1 MRVKIKEICEIN
13 PKQEVLADESIVSF
27 IGMAQISNDNQ
38 FDTSILKKYKDVK
51 KGFSSF
57 KNGDILFAKITPCME
72 NGKGVLIENL
82 YNEIGFGSTEFHVL
96 RVNLEIV
103 SKKYLYWFTK
113 WKTFRLNCEKNMTG
127 SAGQKRVPK
136 NYIEN
141 YELNLPKLFVQEKR
155 VKILDCLLEIKQ
167 KKLQKLVELE
177 NLSKCLFVEMFGDPI
192 LNEKKWRMDICKN
205 ISTKIGSGS
214 TPKGGEK
221 SYQTKGITFIRSM
234 NVYNNNFYYKDLAFI
249 SEEQGRKLSNV
260 EVEREDILL
269 NITGASVARCC
280 IVPENILPARV
291 NQHVSIIRC
300 KKDIVNTI
308 FLCYQFTTKE
318 YQDFLWKLAT
328 SNGATR
334 EALTKQQEENLKV
347 IIPPIELQNQFAE
360 RIKLIEKSKF
370 IVKKNLKLV
379 LSIQNYLFYT
389 N

>member
-1 MRVKIKEICEIN
+1 MRIVTLEDICTTTTSSLTLKELEKNEGIYPLYGASGLIKYIDFY
-13 PKQEVLADESIVSF
+13 KQEKEYIGIVKDGAGIGRIMFLPKNSSVLGTVQYIFPNKNIDIKYLYF
-27 IGMAQISNDNQ
+27 NLIKMN
-38 FDTSILKKYKDVK
+38 LKKYY
-51 KGFSSF
+51 S
-57 KNGDILFAKITPCME
+57 
-72 NGKGVLIENL
+72 
-82 YNEIGFGSTEFHVL
+82 GSTIPHIYFKDY
-96 RVNLEIV
+96 
-103 SKKYLYWFTK
+103 KKEKIKLYDLAK
-113 WKTFRLNCEKNMTG
+113 
-127 SAGQKRVPK
+127 QKK
-136 NYIEN
+136 I
-141 YELNLPKLFVQEKR
+141 
-155 VKILDCLLEIKQ
+155 VKILENISEIIEK
-167 KKLQKLVELE
+167 KKNKLQEYNK
-177 NLSKCLFVEMFGDPI
+177 LSKCLFIEMFGNPV
-192 LNEKKWRMDICKN
+192 LNERNWRIDTCKN
-205 ISTKIGSGS
+205 ISIKIGSGS

-234 NVYNNNFYYKDLAFI
+234 NVYNNNFSYKDLAFI

-347 IIPPIELQNQFAE
+347 IIPPVELQNQFAE

-370 IVKKNLKLV
+370 IIGKNFKSF
-379 LSIQNYLFYT
+379 LSIQNYLFYLS
-389 N
+389 

>member
-13 PKQEVLADESIVSF
+13 PKQEVLDDESIISF
-27 IGMAQISNDNQ
+27 VGMAQISNDNK

-82 YNEIGFGSTEFHVL
+82 YNETGFGSTEFHVL
-96 RVNLEIV
+96 RVNSEIV

-177 NLSKCLFVEMFGDPI
+177 NLSKCLFIKMFGNII
-192 LNEKKWRMDICKN
+192 LNDKN
-205 ISTKIGSGS
+205 WKTQYWKNVLEIKNGKNQRKVENKNGKYPIYGSG
-214 TPKGGEK
+214 
-221 SYQTKGITFIRSM
+221 GIIGFADDYLCKENSVI
-234 NVYNNNFYYKDLAFI
+234 I
-249 SEEQGRKLSNV
+249 GRKGNINKPIIVFEKFWNVDTAFGLEPNDEILSV
-260 EVEREDILL
+260 YYLYYFCREYNFEIH
-269 NITGASVARCC
+269 NKAV
-280 IVPENILPARV
+280 
-291 NQHVSIIRC
+291 
-300 KKDIVNTI
+300 TI
-308 FLCYQFTTKE
+308 PSLVKGDLE
-318 YQDFLWKLAT
+318 KI
-328 SNGATR
+328 
-334 EALTKQQEENLKV
+334 K
-347 IIPPIELQNQFAE
+347 IPIPPIELQNKFAE

-370 IVKKNLKLV
+370 TVIKNFKLV
-379 LSIQNYLFYT
+379 LNIQNYLFYT
-389 N
+389 S